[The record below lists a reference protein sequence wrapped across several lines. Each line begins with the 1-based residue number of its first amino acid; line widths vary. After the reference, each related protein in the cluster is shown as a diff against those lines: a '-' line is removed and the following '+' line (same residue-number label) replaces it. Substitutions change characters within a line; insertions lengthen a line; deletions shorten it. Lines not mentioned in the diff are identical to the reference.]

1 MSKSILFVDTYYYS
15 LLESLGLDSRAAMTA
30 TYDERLAEALDFGFG
45 TGGAYSRN
53 FGAIGWDS
61 RAVIPNSLALQSM
74 WRTENGGRP
83 PWSVGWK
90 YAPHLA
96 RVPGLRR
103 VLHGLPHVHGVL
115 LEQVRTMRPDVVF
128 VQDINLIPPALAHE
142 IRKNTDLLVG
152 EIASPLPPKQF
163 LLSYDL
169 IVSALPTIVETARN
183 WGIDAEGIPLGF
195 DERFSTISPA
205 SSRPIDAIFIGSF
218 SRLQPQTGPLL
229 QAVAQSVPGL
239 RIYGPADS
247 DALRDA
253 GLSANYAGP
262 AWGHEMFELLGQS
275 KMVINRHGSI
285 AGQYAVNMR
294 MYETT
299 GSGAALITEDKSNL
313 SELFAPGTEVI
324 AYSSVEDA
332 AAQAAAL
339 LADPGRLDRIAAA
352 GQARTLRDHTY
363 ALRAR
368 QLEAVIEKRLARS
381 R

>member
-1 MSKSILFVDTYYYS
+1 
-15 LLESLGLDSRAAMTA
+15 
-30 TYDERLAEALDFGFG
+30 
-45 TGGAYSRN
+45 
-53 FGAIGWDS
+53 
-61 RAVIPNSLALQSM
+61 
-74 WRTENGGRP
+74 
-83 PWSVGWK
+83 
-90 YAPHLA
+90 
-96 RVPGLRR
+96 
-103 VLHGLPHVHGVL
+103 LPHVHGVL

-195 DERFSTISPA
+195 DERFTTISPA